1 VQHTFSLSITFSL
14 HLLNPS
20 MQACL
25 HEMLGVGIGLLPP
38 VGNGF
43 LPADA
48 ATTLPKSTT
57 AKTMSRRNVI

>member
-1 VQHTFSLSITFSL
+1 
-14 HLLNPS
+14 

-38 VGNGF
+38 IGNGF